1 MAATSTPYGL
11 KPINLIGGQAFNG
24 GVIREYK
31 LSTENTYA
39 FYTGAVIQLSSAG
52 NPQPIQAT
60 PVAASLTV
68 SGPAVSNATAGI
80 VGVCLGV
87 SYVDPALKYQV
98 FGQTLPAGAIA
109 AGYTNITIH
118 VCDDPDQLFQIQGDA
133 AFGTLTNGAAGAV
146 GKNAALATFTGSS
159 TTGLSN
165 TKLVVGANG
174 GSLAATQ
181 TLAMRVVDVVA
192 ASANDAYPDLIVKFN
207 FGVHSYYNQ
216 LGV

>member
-11 KPINLIGGQAFNG
+11 KPVNLIGGQAFNG
-24 GVIREYK
+24 GVIREFV

-60 PVAASLTV
+60 PVAPEYAATSTP
-68 SGPAVSNATAGI
+68 GTAGI
-80 VGVCLGV
+80 VGVCVGV

-118 VCDDPDQLFQIQGDA
+118 VCDDPDQLWQIQGDA
-133 AFGTLTNGAAGAV
+133 AFGTLTNGPAGAV
-146 GKNAALATFTGSS
+146 GKNAALSTFTGNA
-159 TTGLSN
+159 TTGLSQ

-174 GSLAATQ
+174 GSLAATT

-192 ASANDAYPDLIVKFN
+192 LTALDTYPDLIVKFN
-207 FGVHSYYNQ
+207 FGVHSYYNP

>member
-24 GVIREYK
+24 GVIREFV

-52 NPQPIQAT
+52 NPQPIQAS
-60 PVAASLTV
+60 PIAPELAATSV
-68 SGPAVSNATAGI
+68 NGTAGI
-80 VGVCLGV
+80 VGVCVGV

-118 VCDDPDQLFQIQGDA
+118 VCDDPDQLWQIQGDA
-133 AFGTLTNGAAGAV
+133 AFGTLTNGAAGAI
-146 GKNAALATFTGSS
+146 GKNAAISTFTGNA
-159 TTGLSN
+159 TTGLSQ
-165 TKLVVGANG
+165 TKLVVGSNG

-192 ASANDAYPDLIVKFN
+192 ATANDAYPDLIVKFN

>member
-11 KPINLIGGQAFNG
+11 KPVNLIGGQAFNG
-24 GVIREYK
+24 GVIREFV
-31 LSTENTYA
+31 LSDENTYA
-39 FYTGAVIQLSSAG
+39 FYTGAVIQLDSVG

-60 PVAASLTV
+60 PVAPEFAATSAN
-68 SGPAVSNATAGI
+68 GTAGI

-87 SYVDPALKYQV
+87 SYVDPSLKYQV
-98 FGQTLPAGAIA
+98 FGQTLPAGALA

-118 VCDDPDQLFQIQGDA
+118 VCDDPDQLYQIQGDN
-133 AFGTLTNGAAGAV
+133 AFGSLTNGPAGAV
-146 GKNAALATFTGSS
+146 GKNAALSTFTGNA
-159 TTGLSN
+159 TTGLSQ
-165 TKLVVGANG
+165 TKLVVGSNG

>member
-11 KPINLIGGQAFNG
+11 KPVNLIGGQAFNG
-24 GVIREYK
+24 GVIREFV

-60 PVAASLTV
+60 PVAPEYAATSTP
-68 SGPAVSNATAGI
+68 GTAGI
-80 VGVCLGV
+80 VGVCVGV

-109 AGYTNITIH
+109 AGYTNVTIH
-118 VCDDPDQLFQIQGDA
+118 VCDDPDQLWQIQGDA

-146 GKNAALATFTGSS
+146 GKNAAISTFTGNA
-159 TTGLSN
+159 TTGLSQ

-174 GSLAATQ
+174 GSLAATT

-192 ASANDAYPDLIVKFN
+192 LTASDAYPDLIVKFN
-207 FGVHSYYNQ
+207 FGVHSYYNP

>member
-24 GVIREYK
+24 GVIREFV
-31 LSTENTYA
+31 LSDENTYA
-39 FYTGAVIQLSSAG
+39 FYTGAVVQLDSVG

-60 PVAASLTV
+60 PVAPELAATSAN
-68 SGPAVSNATAGI
+68 GTAGI

-98 FGQTLPAGAIA
+98 FGQTLPAGALA

-118 VCDDPDQLFQIQGDA
+118 VCDDPDQLYQIQGNA
-133 AFGTLTNGAAGAV
+133 AFGTLTNGAAGAI
-146 GKNAALATFTGSS
+146 GKNAAIETFTGNA
-159 TTGLSN
+159 TTGLSQ
-165 TKLVVGANG
+165 TALVVGTNG
-174 GSLAATQ
+174 GSLAATA
-181 TLAMRVVDVVA
+181 TLGFRVVDVVA
-192 ASANDAYPDLIVKFN
+192 ATANDNYPDLIVKFN
-207 FGVHSYYNQ
+207 ATVHSYNNF